1 MEILNNPPIVA
12 AFCQIKYDR
21 DAEILTMVDSVANG
35 LGEQYPIRT
44 DHFSA
49 QIGGLDEVM
58 KKGVGETSFR
68 ATSKSQLN
76 RVEFR
81 TKDQKRKLIIS
92 EDFVFI
98 SDENKYTSW
107 QDFRRTISSL
117 LEILSPL
124 LYNRNIVRLSLRYV
138 NRFVFDEFGNPSDYF
153 KTMVTSSDDYN
164 NDGELFKY
172 GFRLVSQYPSTNM
185 VSNVNHSLDV
195 DPFNKYNYILDID
208 VLDHSMLI
216 YNIDTVMHNF
226 DGINAKLADIFFNT
240 ITDKTKK
247 LCN

>member
-21 DAEILTMVDSVANG
+21 DAGILSMVDSVANG
-35 LGEQYPIRT
+35 LVEQYPIRT

-81 TKDQKRKLIIS
+81 TKNQKRKLIVS

-98 SDENKYTSW
+98 SDENKYTDW
-107 QDFRRTISSL
+107 QNFRQNISEL
-117 LEILSPL
+117 LIVLSPL
-124 LYNRNIVRLSLRYV
+124 LNNRNIVRLSLRYV
-138 NRFVFDEFGNPSDYF
+138 NRFEFDEFKDPSDYF
-153 KTMVTSSDDYN
+153 KTMVTSTEDYN

-172 GFRLVSQYPSTNM
+172 GFRLISQYPSNM
-185 VSNVNHSLDV
+185 VSNVNHSLDI

-208 VLDHSMLI
+208 VLDHSILV
-216 YNIDTVMHNF
+216 YDFDTVLTSF
-226 DGINAKLADIFFNT
+226 DNVNAKLAEIFFNT
-240 ITDKTKK
+240 ITDKTKA

>member
-21 DAEILTMVDSVANG
+21 DAEVLAMVDSVAND
-35 LGEQYPIRT
+35 LLKQYPIRT
-44 DHFSA
+44 NHLSA
-49 QIGGLDEVM
+49 QIGGLDEVL

-81 TKDQKRKLIIS
+81 TKDQRLKLIIS
-92 EDFVFI
+92 EDFIFI
-98 SDENKYTSW
+98 SDENKYTDW
-107 QDFRRTISSL
+107 QDYRQRISEL
-117 LEILSPL
+117 LLVLSPL
-124 LYNRNIVRLSLRYV
+124 LNNRNIVRLSLRYV
-138 NRFVFDEFGNPSDYF
+138 NRFVFDEFDNPSVYF

-185 VSNVNHSLDV
+185 VSNVNHSLEV

-216 YNIDTVMHNF
+216 YDFDTVMTSF
-226 DGINAKLADIFFNT
+226 DGINTKLAEIFFNT
-240 ITDKTKK
+240 ITDKTKE